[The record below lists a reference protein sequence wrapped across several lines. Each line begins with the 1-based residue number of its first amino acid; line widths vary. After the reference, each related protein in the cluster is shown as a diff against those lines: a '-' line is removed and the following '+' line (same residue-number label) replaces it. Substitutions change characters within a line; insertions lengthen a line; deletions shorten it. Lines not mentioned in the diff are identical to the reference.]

1 MNYLTRYYLNL
12 KKILIFINTKLIKLK
27 SNFLS
32 FSFFLFI
39 GFLTGNLFGI
49 IVSYIRTLGVPDSF
63 LIIILLF
70 TNEFIS
76 FSIYNTYKNE
86 ISKIFPRK
94 IFNIVNSFK
103 VGILLGFFID
113 AFKVGS

>member
-1 MNYLTRYYLNL
+1 MNYLTRYYSNL
-12 KKILIFINTKLIKLK
+12 KEILALINKKLMKLK

-32 FSFFLFI
+32 LSFFLFI

-49 IVSYIRTLGVPDSF
+49 IVSYIRQQGISDN
-63 LIIILLF
+63 LIIILLLF
-70 TNEFIS
+70 LNEFIN
-76 FSIYNTYKNE
+76 FNIYNTQKNE
-86 ISKIFPRK
+86 ISKIFQEK
-94 IFNIVNSFK
+94 LLNVINSFK